1 MPKMKR
7 LEWQTI
13 WYFNETNPMTIQ
25 PTTSYIKRKRAR
37 RPKAYKWH
45 NGNAY
50 LNSPVKHAFF
60 TIVIVD
66 ISILLFV
73 EQTRGPLIYE
83 QLLKAIFM
91 QALCLFMLTDSKLML
106 ALASVTNR
114 PLSTMKVAAFFI
126 MLGSFYLF
134 FITTQG
140 LPFQNGIIGCG

>member
-1 MPKMKR
+1 MPDMTKGR
-7 LEWQTI
+7 WETI
-13 WYFNETNPMTIQ
+13 WYFNETNPMNIQ

-50 LNSPVKHAFF
+50 LNNYVKHAFF
-60 TIVIVD
+60 TIVIVN

-73 EQTRGPLIYE
+73 KQNCGATIYE

-91 QALCLFMLTDSKLML
+91 QALCLCMLTDSKLML

-114 PLSTMKVAAFFI
+114 PLSTMRVAAFFI

-140 LPFQNGIIGCG
+140 LPFQNGITGCG

>member
-1 MPKMKR
+1 M
-7 LEWQTI
+7 
-13 WYFNETNPMTIQ
+13 NIQ
-25 PTTSYIKRKRAR
+25 PTTSYIKKKRAR
-37 RPKAYKWH
+37 RPKVYQGH
-45 NGNAY
+45 NENAY
-50 LNSPVKHAFF
+50 LNSSVKYAFF
-60 TIVIVD
+60 TMVIID

-73 EQTRGPLIYE
+73 NQTCGAIIYE

-91 QALCLFMLTDSKLML
+91 QALCLCMLTDSKLML

-140 LPFQNGIIGCG
+140 LPF